1 MERGSRDEEEM
12 GRWRKASLLLF
23 ASLMIRNVLVY
34 LGEELK
40 MRYRFAW
47 FVTAIILGLVEG
59 TCCAQEQERRE
70 SFPQGI
76 ILIGVQKLDDRDA
89 CSIEVISPTG
99 KAIGTLFRRETGSI
113 LAGGRLSR
121 QGDRLAVCF
130 LPKDGQP
137 EVLVVD
143 CHGQTKKIMDG
154 DATITAWS
162 PDGRQI
168 AGYRK
173 DPQTGAWENF
183 IIDLATLERRK
194 LELGADYVAE
204 DWHPSQD
211 VRTAI
216 FMNPRNQ
223 MYREKNGD
231 SYPARQ
237 LDLLT
242 DDGNK
247 SPITKNPSTDNIWS
261 KFSPNGDRLAHY
273 GRRLIGEK
281 SLEYAVI
288 CGADGSHPREV
299 FNFTEYGDKTGL
311 NWFRPNGPPA
321 WSPDSSSLVWR
332 ISTNS
337 EPTSADERH
346 ELLFMAAD
354 GGNPRRLPL
363 ADMGIQWA
371 SGTHWH

>member
-1 MERGSRDEEEM
+1 
-12 GRWRKASLLLF
+12 
-23 ASLMIRNVLVY
+23 
-34 LGEELK
+34 
-40 MRYRFAW
+40 MRYRSAW

-89 CSIEVISPTG
+89 CSIEIISPTG
-99 KAIGTLFRRETGSI
+99 KAIGTLFRRETGSM

-137 EVLVVD
+137 EVLVID
-143 CHGQTKKIMDG
+143 CHDQTKKIMDG

-173 DPQTGAWENF
+173 DPKTGAWENF
-183 IIDLATLERRK
+183 IIDLTTLERRK

-211 VRTAI
+211 IRTAI

-223 MYREKNGD
+223 MYREKKGD

-273 GRRLIGEK
+273 GRRLMGEK
-281 SLEYAVI
+281 SLEYVVI
-288 CGADGSHPREV
+288 CGADGSHPMEV

-321 WSPDSSSLVWR
+321 WSPDGSSLVWR

-337 EPTSADERH
+337 EPTSAGAQE
-346 ELLFMAAD
+346 ELLFIAED
-354 GGNPRRLPL
+354 GSNPRRLPL
-363 ADMGIQWA
+363 ADMGIQWV
-371 SGTHWH
+371 SGIDWH